1 MQDQETKG
9 PTKTPNC
16 ERIAGQAYRWLD
28 ADKARIGSKGDD
40 EKKRAAKY
48 ELRTLAVVLDE
59 ERGD

>member
-1 MQDQETKG
+1 MQDQHTKG
-9 PTKTPNC
+9 QKKAPNC

-40 EKKRAAKY
+40 EKKRAAKK

-59 ERGD
+59 ERAS

>member
-1 MQDQETKG
+1 MQDEETKG
-9 PTKTPNC
+9 PPKAPNC

-40 EKKRAAKY
+40 AKKRAATQ

-59 ERGD
+59 ERGR